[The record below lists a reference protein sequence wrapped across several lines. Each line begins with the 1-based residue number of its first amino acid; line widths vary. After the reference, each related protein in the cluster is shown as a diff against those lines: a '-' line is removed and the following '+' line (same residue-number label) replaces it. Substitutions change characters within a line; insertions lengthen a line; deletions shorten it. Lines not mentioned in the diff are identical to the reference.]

1 MESDQHRFV
10 PGALAVFLLATFWF
24 SATPQDPAAALP
36 TASAQSKKNLANVRV
51 ESITGDSHLEC
62 VGGFEEG
69 VDGMVG
75 RYTFFRGASKVWERD
90 LPIVLYRFILKDDGS
105 FEGVGLRTGPDKKA
119 LLVLAA
125 VDPSGIVTERLAE
138 DRRLL
143 GPHSGSTPS
152 WNDVA
157 YCSSKD
163 LVIHGVSYRVDDR
176 SEDRLLTYRWG
187 HPELESQATIQTCIP
202 SDDSEPKPRGRIVSL
217 RCTED
222 GRSIF
227 ALWEVR
233 PSGTVASKYGKL
245 TEGMGN
251 VVSVF
256 DGSGRTLAC
265 FAMGDAIQ
273 RMDDAGCRLDARWPD
288 CRCASWEASS
298 EPSGTLRALI
308 EKSEVEKRRR
318 ILVEH
323 QENGEARVR
332 VED

>member
-1 MESDQHRFV
+1 MQSTHHRFV
-10 PGALAVFLLATFWF
+10 PGTLGVCFLAAAWLFG
-24 SATPQDPAAALP
+24 TPQDPAAAP
-36 TASAQSKKNLANVRV
+36 SATSAQSKRILTRV
-51 ESITGDSHLEC
+51 AAESITGKSRLEC
-62 VGGFEEG
+62 VGSFEDGIE
-69 VDGMVG
+69 GMVG
-75 RYTFFRGASKVWERD
+75 HYTFFRGASKVWERD

-105 FEGVGLRTGPDKKA
+105 FEGAGLRSGPDKKV

-125 VDPSGIVTERLAE
+125 VDPSGIVTERMAE
-138 DRRLL
+138 ETRLQ
-143 GPHSGSTPS
+143 GPHFGSTPS

-157 YCSSKD
+157 YCSGKD
-163 LVIHGVSYRVDDR
+163 FVIHGVYFLVEGR
-176 SEDRLLTYRWG
+176 SKTKLLTYRWG
-187 HPELESQATIQTCIP
+187 HPELESQATIQTCLP
-202 SDDSEPKPRGRIVSL
+202 SDDSEPKPRGRVVAL
-217 RCTED
+217 RCAED